1 MNVLKLKARQGFTL
15 IGRKGLTLGARKG
28 FTLIELLVVIA
39 IIGILAA
46 LIIVSLSGA
55 REKAQDTQLKNNIR
69 NIANALEQY
78 ALDQTT
84 PAYPASTLA
93 TGDTIDSTNLSELTS
108 YLAGTEAFN
117 YSGQATSYKSNPTS
131 SFGAGVVL
139 RSENDNSSGT
149 ADGGTGLTIG
159 QQTGITLGAAADR
172 IFTISGPN

>member
-1 MNVLKLKARQGFTL
+1 MEGEMNLLR
-15 IGRKGLTLGARKG
+15 ARKG

-78 ALDQTT
+78 ALDQST
-84 PAYPASTLA
+84 PAYPASTAA
-93 TGDTIDSTNLSELTS
+93 TGDTIDATNLSEITA

-117 YSGQATSYKSNPTS
+117 YSGQATAYKSNPTT

-139 RSENDNSSGT
+139 RNANDNSTGT
-149 ADGGTGLTIG
+149 AAGGTNLTIG
-159 QQTGITLGAAADR
+159 AQTGITLGAGTDR